1 MRCKPSTTTIT
12 LLAIGTLF
20 TIFGIVWY
28 ACPELKHLAH
38 QLFTQNTLIIKTK
51 KSILY
56 PLWVATPKTSKV
68 FFSIRLFN
76 VTNPEEIISGVE
88 KPNLQEIGPFVYN
101 VISKK
106 ENVIIDG
113 STAFYNNEIKFMY
126 NAKVTQKYQLNAHK
140 QMIKEMKKQ
149 QKIQIGNQKFRNKYP
164 SSKYRH
170 SIQKF
175 DAEIIM
181 KNYTLDSVLTVL
193 NVPLIVIS
201 MISDESFILRKS
213 NLIRPF
219 LKSTGLFIEKTV
231 QEILWGYED
240 ENLNNLENLRQKYP
254 RSIGKVLKDRIDPV
268 FGMLIGQNDS
278 TSPGQIEIDLGI
290 NNFKLANQIKTI
302 NNDKQLN
309 YWYSEDANRIQGTDG
324 GQMMTHPMVE
334 PSENLTMFM
343 NEIYRCVNMTHEGS
357 DKKIH
362 GIKTHKYHFEPEIF
376 NYTFPKNLGYC
387 KDQLVKNCPPDGLI
401 DLSSAV
407 PMNAS
412 VFVSKP
418 HFLHSDKE
426 QLLDK
431 VGGLSPNESI
441 HDTHAFVEPTTGFIL
456 AISRRYQYSFLV
468 KRSNLVRN
476 MMKLEKEL
484 YFPVLWFEIT
494 AKMSG
499 KDAVF
504 WKSTIGIINFAMSG
518 LPTVI
523 LTIGVLM
530 IIGSLICKLR
540 DDERQ
545 ECEYDAFDD
554 CDGNSS
560 FNSQVISGDI
570 RESISSRNSEVVI
583 FDQNRTTEGDDD
595 VFEHSYDLAENN
607 ENITCENRVER
618 NQKNPD
624 TESEKGEQVK
634 KKMNGVNDN
643 NPIDLSLVNSHS
655 E

>member
-1 MRCKPSTTTIT
+1 MQRSV
-12 LLAIGTLF
+12 G
-20 TIFGIVWY
+20 
-28 ACPELKHLAH
+28 
-38 QLFTQNTLIIKTK
+38 K
-51 KSILY
+51 KLSSG
-56 PLWVATPKTSKV
+56 W
-68 FFSIRLFN
+68 FDRF
-76 VTNPEEIISGVE
+76 IIS
-88 KPNLQEIGPFVYN
+88 
-101 VISKK
+101 
-106 ENVIIDG
+106 
-113 STAFYNNEIKFMY
+113 
-126 NAKVTQKYQLNAHK
+126 
-140 QMIKEMKKQ
+140 
-149 QKIQIGNQKFRNKYP
+149 R
-164 SSKYRH
+164 
-170 SIQKF
+170 
-175 DAEIIM
+175 
-181 KNYTLDSVLTVL
+181 
-193 NVPLIVIS
+193 
-201 MISDESFILRKS
+201 
-213 NLIRPF
+213 
-219 LKSTGLFIEKTV
+219 
-231 QEILWGYED
+231 
-240 ENLNNLENLRQKYP
+240 
-254 RSIGKVLKDRIDPV
+254 
-268 FGMLIGQNDS
+268 
-278 TSPGQIEIDLGI
+278 
-290 NNFKLANQIKTI
+290 
-302 NNDKQLN
+302 
-309 YWYSEDANRIQGTDG
+309 TD
-324 GQMMTHPMVE
+324 
-334 PSENLTMFM
+334 
-343 NEIYRCVNMTHEGS
+343 
-357 DKKIH
+357 
-362 GIKTHKYHFEPEIF
+362 
-376 NYTFPKNLGYC
+376 
-387 KDQLVKNCPPDGLI
+387 
-401 DLSSAV
+401 
-407 PMNAS
+407 AS

-523 LTIGVLM
+523 FTIGVLM

-595 VFEHSYDLAENN
+595 VFEHSDDLAENN

-618 NQKNPD
+618 NQKIPD
-624 TESEKGEQVK
+624 TESEKVEQVK
-634 KKMNGVNDN
+634 KRMNGVNDN